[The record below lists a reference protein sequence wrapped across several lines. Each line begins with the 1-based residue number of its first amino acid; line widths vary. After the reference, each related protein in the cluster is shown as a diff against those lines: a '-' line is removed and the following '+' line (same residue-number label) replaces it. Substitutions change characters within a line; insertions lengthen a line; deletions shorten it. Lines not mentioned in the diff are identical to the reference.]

1 MRPWV
6 QGLASALALSCSS
19 GTSTEHAAPPPTAAS
34 APGTSPTMTSS
45 TSTFVDLVL
54 TLPTGLTLQADT
66 REEVSSLIPGSP
78 AVEHFRSYQD
88 ASGQGLYFFAWEG
101 APTRD
106 RGPMKAV
113 ETWKVQVGSA
123 DATVSRTS
131 HFFGHER
138 EVLVA
143 HVEGPPPARRR
154 YMIYTTRLDRA
165 VFDALLAAIRF
176 SPR

>member
-1 MRPWV
+1 
-6 QGLASALALSCSS
+6 
-19 GTSTEHAAPPPTAAS
+19 
-34 APGTSPTMTSS
+34 MTSS
-45 TSTFVDLVL
+45 TPTFVDLVL
-54 TLPTGLTLQADT
+54 TLPTGFTLQADT

-78 AVEHFRSYQD
+78 AVEHFWSYQD

-101 APTRD
+101 TPTRD

-131 HFFGHER
+131 HFFGHEK

-143 HVEGPPPARRR
+143 HFEGPPPARRR
-154 YMIYTTRLDRA
+154 YMIYTPRLDRA
-165 VFDALLAAIRF
+165 AFDTLLAAIRF
-176 SPR
+176 SPK